1 MMSCLFILFYD
12 YDSGNELG
20 AWRRGTGKRG
30 PRKPKI
36 QYCDVTIVPPQERGD
51 AEELAKKV
59 RVLCWVM
66 TGPDNHKTK
75 AAHVK
80 VPDSPAMC
88 FVVLLSF
95 PTNVIAGNLG
105 KALQQTPL
113 HEFERGQGPLH
124 IS

>member
-1 MMSCLFILFYD
+1 MQRSLLIRTLMLTDSNFNVNDDDGASFMLILMFQ
-12 YDSGNELG
+12 L
-20 AWRRGTGKRG
+20 
-30 PRKPKI
+30 PH
-36 QYCDVTIVPPQERGD
+36 PQERGD